1 MQHQYR
7 SYTIVI
13 TSWGNLDP
21 DGFRPEYRISRK
33 VPTVS
38 HDRKINQT
46 FSTKEEAEDYA
57 LQVAKRWIDE
67 RGSDH
72 PSTSIERG
80 IDAGRVP
87 LKRNP
92 II

>member
-46 FSTKEEAEDYA
+46 FSTKEEAELYA

-80 IDAGRVP
+80 IDVRPVP

>member
-1 MQHQYR
+1 MQHQYK

-13 TSWGNLDP
+13 TSWANLDP

-33 VPTVS
+33 APPVS
-38 HDRKINQT
+38 QDLKINQT
-46 FSTKEEAEDYA
+46 FSTKKEAEDYA
-57 LQVAKRWIDE
+57 LQVAKKWIDE

-80 IDAGRVP
+80 VNVRRVP
-87 LKRNP
+87 LKRDS
-92 II
+92 IV

>member
-1 MQHQYR
+1 MQHQYK

-33 VPTVS
+33 APSVS

-46 FSTKEEAEDYA
+46 FSTKEEAVDYA
-57 LQVAKRWIDE
+57 LQVAKKWIDE

-80 IDAGRVP
+80 IDVKRVP

>member
-1 MQHQYR
+1 MQHQYK

-46 FSTKEEAEDYA
+46 FSTEEEAEDYA
-57 LQVAKRWIDE
+57 LQVAKKWIDE

-80 IDAGRVP
+80 SDVRRVT